1 MRYVYP
7 SSPFFIYIS
16 RMFLLSGE
24 GKHKSVFKKKTKLF
38 LNLVVCIVKLLAR
51 RSGVRGQLPVSI
63 TNRRDFVRFAR
74 IFVTI

>member
-7 SSPFFIYIS
+7 LSPFFIYIS

-38 LNLVVCIVKLLAR
+38 LNP
-51 RSGVRGQLPVSI
+51 VRKDGALTPP
-63 TNRRDFVRFAR
+63 FL
-74 IFVTI
+74 